1 MLSLF
6 FILSGVSMK
15 KIDLDEYDIDINDES
30 FGYDDKDIVEVEVN
44 TSKAANIGFE
54 WGHCI
59 ISAIVIV
66 VILLTFVFRLVNI
79 DGSSMLPTLT
89 NSDKVIITNFFYE
102 PEVGDIVVIPAG
114 KYHDEPIIKRIIALE
129 GQDVY
134 IYISSGPD
142 VTTALMLHV
151 VGKDKD
157 HALELLDA
165 KGFKKVRTVTV
176 ESDEP
181 AGMVVYQSEE
191 AGLEIDVLTEIILEI
206 SAGPRETEPEETE
219 PQPEETEP
227 QPEPTET
234 QLPVIRRNVTFD
246 LPQMEVAYT
255 LSILQDGV
263 QVISGISIAP
273 GTDSFAAEFSGA
285 GLVTFDLYVDGSYHS
300 SIAEEFVDG

>member
-1 MLSLF
+1 MHQEPLGGSKVKKGADIWLTISMGPEPTIKVMSNF
-6 FILSGVSMK
+6 LGSDGNVAKSILEGQ
-15 KIDLDEYDIDINDES
+15 
-30 FGYDDKDIVEVEVN
+30 
-44 TSKAANIGFE
+44 GF
-54 WGHCI
+54 
-59 ISAIVIV
+59 V
-66 VILLTFVFRLVNI
+66 VIPKMEPSDEVKEGLVVRT
-79 DGSSMLPTLT
+79 D
-89 NSDKVIITNFFYE
+89 
-102 PEVGDIVVIPAG
+102 PEVGTQLA
-114 KYHDEPIIKRIIALE
+114 E